1 MAQAMPDPHH
11 SRPADMRPEDAL
23 RWYLEAGVDEAIG
36 TGPVDR
42 FSLPEPKPKVQPKQ
56 QPAARPGP
64 ARFAEPEPSF
74 FARDPAAPKPTSAS
88 TGVLEPADVT
98 AASARELAQ
107 SCRTLA
113 ELNAAI
119 EGFEGCPLKKTAM
132 TTVFAD
138 GDPGAGLMFIGE
150 APGAEEDR
158 RGLPFVGRAGML
170 LDKML
175 AAIGRDR
182 KSAYI
187 SNILPWRP
195 PGNRTPTPNETTIC
209 LPFIRRHIEL
219 ARPKVIVFLGGTSA
233 GTLLD
238 RREGITK
245 LRGRWFSYETGDSA
259 IPAMPTYHPAYL
271 LRQPA
276 LKQFAWRDLLEIRK
290 RLDVMTSD

>member
-1 MAQAMPDPHH
+1 MSDPDP
-11 SRPADMRPEDAL
+11 SRRSEMRPEDAL
-23 RWYLEAGVDEAIG
+23 RWYLDAGVDEAIG
-36 TGPVDR
+36 AEPVDR
-42 FSLPEPKPKVQPKQ
+42 FNLPEPKPRPK
-56 QPAARPGP
+56 PAPKP
-64 ARFAEPEPSF
+64 ATVPPSGRFAEASPSF
-74 FARDPAAPKPTSAS
+74 FSAPPKPTPTTS
-88 TGVLEPADVT
+88 GVLEPADVT
-98 AASARELAQ
+98 AASARDLAQ

-113 ELNAAI
+113 ELKAAI
-119 EGFEGCPLKKTAM
+119 AGFEGCPLKKTAM
-132 TTVFAD
+132 NTVFAD
-138 GDPGAGLMFIGE
+138 GNPDAGLMFIGE

-209 LPFIRRHIEL
+209 LPFIRRHVEL
-219 ARPKVIVFLGGTSA
+219 AKPKVIVFLGGTSA
-233 GTLLD
+233 ATLLD

-245 LRGRWFSYETGDSA
+245 LRGRWFDYDGIA
-259 IPAMPTYHPAYL
+259 AMPTYHPAYL

-276 LKQFAWRDLLEIRK
+276 LKQLAWRDFLEIRK
-290 RLDVMTSD
+290 KMDVMTSD